1 MSQIAAALQVR
12 GVSETASPWA
22 LDGAHSSAHFTVRHM
37 MISNVRG
44 EFSRVSGNVLLDPVD
59 VTRSQIE
66 VHIETA
72 SINTREEK
80 RDEHLRSADFFDV
93 AKHPK
98 ITFRSKRIVAKGDAE
113 YQVTGDLSIR
123 GVTRDVTFA
132 VEGPTP
138 VVKDPWGNLRVGIT
152 ATAKINRRDFG
163 LVWNALVEGGGLM
176 VGEEIRI
183 ELDAELVRAA
193 SPKADA

>member
-80 RDEHLRSADFFDV
+80 RGTS
-93 AKHPK
+93 
-98 ITFRSKRIVAKGDAE
+98 TFAAPISSTSR
-113 YQVTGDLSIR
+113 SIR
-123 GVTRDVTFA
+123 RLRFARSVSSPRVT
-132 VEGPTP
+132 PSIKSP
-138 VVKDPWGNLRVGIT
+138 
-152 ATAKINRRDFG
+152 
-163 LVWNALVEGGGLM
+163 
-176 VGEEIRI
+176 EIS
-183 ELDAELVRAA
+183 AFAA
-193 SPKADA
+193 SRAM

>member
-80 RDEHLRSADFFDV
+80 RDEHLLSADFFDV